1 MHTFIQKIDERKN
14 KYLSFHLLM
23 TNSYFWVAIYN
34 YKKNDVFLIS
44 PLTYILYEYQMDD
57 KDEHEQTSDKA
68 PTAITKNGDC
78 DW

>member
-1 MHTFIQKIDERKN
+1 M
-14 KYLSFHLLM
+14 
-23 TNSYFWVAIYN
+23 
-34 YKKNDVFLIS
+34 VFLIS
-44 PLTYILYEYQMDD
+44 LIIYILYEYQMDD

>member
-1 MHTFIQKIDERKN
+1 MHKLIQKIDEWKN

-23 TNSYFWVAIYN
+23 TNSYFWVSIHNYN
-34 YKKNDVFLIS
+34 KIDVFLIS
-44 PLTYILYEYQMDD
+44 PLIYILYEYQMDD